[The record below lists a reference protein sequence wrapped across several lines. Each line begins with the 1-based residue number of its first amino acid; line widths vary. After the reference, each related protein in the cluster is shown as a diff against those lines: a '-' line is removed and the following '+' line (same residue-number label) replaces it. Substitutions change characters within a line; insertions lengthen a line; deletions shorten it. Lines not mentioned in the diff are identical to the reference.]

1 LITRLTP
8 GVLLPPDHRHE
19 LKFLIPITLLDM
31 TTITVIDH
39 GMSLSVL
46 YLNEHNFKYLFQ
58 ALVRPH
64 LEYAAAVW
72 SPYKQYDIDNIENV
86 QRKATK
92 QIPSLKD
99 MDYGV
104 PR

>member
-1 LITRLTP
+1 
-8 GVLLPPDHRHE
+8 
-19 LKFLIPITLLDM
+19 M

-92 QIPSLKD
+92 QIPSFKD